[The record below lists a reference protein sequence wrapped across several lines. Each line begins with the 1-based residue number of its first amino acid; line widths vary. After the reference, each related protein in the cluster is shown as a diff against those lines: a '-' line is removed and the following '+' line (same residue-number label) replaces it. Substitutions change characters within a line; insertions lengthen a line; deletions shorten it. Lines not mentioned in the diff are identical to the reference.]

1 MPDIRESK
9 ILIMATNGFEQSE
22 LQVPL
27 ERLRAA
33 GATVEVAAP
42 EAGEIR
48 GWAEKDWGDTVPVD
62 KRLEQVRVEDYDA
75 LVLPGGVI
83 NPDTLRTRPRAVEI
97 VRGFMDVSKPVA
109 AICHGPWLLA
119 EADVL
124 EGRRITSYRS
134 VRTDMINAGAQ
145 WVDEAVVV
153 DNGLITSRSP
163 ADLDAFVPKIIEEIR
178 EGQRHHAQHATLAT
192 TAAAIPA
199 EE

>member
-1 MPDIRESK
+1 MLRRHPPFQTTRRRVPMPDIRQSK

-48 GWAEKDWGDTVPVD
+48 GWAEKDGGDTVPVD
-62 KRLEQVRVEDYDA
+62 KTLDDVRVEDYDA
-75 LVLPGGVI
+75 LVLPGGVL

-97 VRGFMDVSKPVA
+97 VRGFIEASKTVA
-109 AICHGPWLLA
+109 AICHGPWMLA

-134 VRTDMINAGAQ
+134 VRTDMTNAGAE
-145 WVDEAVVV
+145 WVDQAVVV
-153 DNGLITSRSP
+153 DNGLVTSRSP
-163 ADLDAFVPKIIEEIR
+163 ADLDAFVPKIIEEIG
-178 EGQRHHAQHATLAT
+178 EGQRHHA
-192 TAAAIPA
+192 
-199 EE
+199 

>member
-1 MPDIRESK
+1 MPDIRQSK

-27 ERLRAA
+27 ERLREA
-33 GATVEVAAP
+33 GAKVDVAAP

-48 GWAEKDWGDTVPVD
+48 GWKEKNWGDTVPVD
-62 KRLEQVRVEDYDA
+62 KTLDQVRVEDYAA

-97 VRGFMDVSKPVA
+97 VREFMKAGKTVA
-109 AICHGPWLLA
+109 AICHGPWMLA

-124 EGRRITSYRS
+124 KNRRITSYKS

-145 WVDEAVVV
+145 WVDEEVVV
-153 DNGLITSRSP
+153 DNGLVTSRSP
-163 ADLDAFVPKIIEEIR
+163 ADLDAFVPKIIEEIG
-178 EGQRHHAQHATLAT
+178 EGEKHHAKR
-192 TAAAIPA
+192 TAA
-199 EE
+199 

>member
-1 MPDIRESK
+1 MPDIRQSK

-33 GATVEVAAP
+33 GATVDVASP
-42 EAGEIR
+42 ESGRIR
-48 GWAEKDWGDTVPVD
+48 GWAEKDWGASVPVD
-62 KRLEQVRVEDYDA
+62 KSLEDVRVPDYDA
-75 LVLPGGVI
+75 LVLPGGVL
-83 NPDTLRTRPRAVEI
+83 NPDKLRTNARAIEI
-97 VRGFMDVSKPVA
+97 VRGFMDSSKPVA

-124 EGRRITSYRS
+124 EGRRVTSYRS

-153 DNGLITSRSP
+153 DNG
-163 ADLDAFVPKIIEEIR
+163 
-178 EGQRHHAQHATLAT
+178 
-192 TAAAIPA
+192 
-199 EE
+199 